1 MVGNLTLGIT
11 TYFESLKSKRRLK
24 LITEVA
30 NDIETQMR
38 SSSNDIISEHIPQL
52 EDYDV
57 WAGDG
62 HWHEHATH
70 DKRDCGKYYAVGHL
84 YGWDL
89 RHNALH
95 HLVTA
100 DQVTRKK
107 EHDIR
112 GLKRLSHDELRVGA
126 PKGRKVIWIWDKAGI
141 DFRQWH
147 TWKSQSGI
155 YFISLEKENMKLD
168 DIAINKSFGK
178 EDPVNAG
185 VISDELCATSVGIYV
200 RRVKYIDPATGNVF
214 SFITNV
220 TTDKIPPG
228 AIAQLYRMRWDIEKV
243 FDDVKNKINEQKAWA
258 TSETAKTIQAI
269 TICITIN
276 LMRNLERII
285 EENHEISYS
294 AESERREGRMNKI
307 KREVTKKGGVIPALY
322 ESLLRQTQTSVKF
335 IRWIRYRVWNEASD
349 EFALNELR
357 VIYAKL

>member
-1 MVGNLTLGIT
+1 MNSTFSDSLKSQFLEPLHSALSRSRETRSCPALPDKDWLLGGVTRCIHSVDSGRDYLQMVGKLTLGIT
-11 TYFESLKSKRRLK
+11 TYFESLKSNRRLK
-24 LITEVA
+24 LVTEVA
-30 NDIETQMR
+30 NDIEMQMR
-38 SSSNDIISEHIPQL
+38 GSSNDIISEHIPQL

-70 DKRDCGKYYAVGHL
+70 DKRDGGKYYAVGHL

-89 RHNALH
+89 RHNTLH

-168 DIAINKSFGK
+168 DIAIPQSFDK
-178 EDPVNAG
+178 EDP
-185 VISDELCATSVGIYV
+185 
-200 RRVKYIDPATGNVF
+200 
-214 SFITNV
+214 
-220 TTDKIPPG
+220 
-228 AIAQLYRMRWDIEKV
+228 
-243 FDDVKNKINEQKAWA
+243 IN
-258 TSETAKTIQAI
+258 
-269 TICITIN
+269 
-276 LMRNLERII
+276 
-285 EENHEISYS
+285 
-294 AESERREGRMNKI
+294 
-307 KREVTKKGGVIPALY
+307 
-322 ESLLRQTQTSVKF
+322 VKF
-335 IRWIRYRVWNEASD
+335 PQNDGQTLINDS
-349 EFALNELR
+349 
-357 VIYAKL
+357 